1 MRRNPEAIIV
11 EVKQLK
17 TGCNNKKSG
26 RGQELLSLFVF

>member
-1 MRRNPEAIIV
+1 MRRNPEEIIV

-17 TGCNNKKSG
+17 TGCNNKKSD